1 MTVTTLPTPL
11 TGPVAVAVPPA
22 AEQTAG
28 PRDLTP
34 EQVKT
39 LLAPINPSR
48 VQTLNRQSHVEA
60 WDVRRWL
67 TRVFGFGGWSVETL
81 ELACVAQIEPSPGRW
96 TVVYRAQVRLTVRTP
111 DGRTLSSWEDGAS
124 GDAPN
129 QKAIGDAHDMA
140 MKTAL
145 SQALK
150 RCAVNLGDGF
160 GLSLYNDG
168 SRRSVVQWS
177 AVHTAPKDPDQAA
190 AEDEP
195 VKPEPT
201 PEQPVVE
208 QAPAPAQ
215 APAAA
220 QQPRRAAPRA
230 RTEQRPAA
238 PQQEQAAP
246 NGYVTKAN
254 AAKTAADVRV
264 LYDAAKAEGVAPAVL
279 AELAEIGGTK
289 PGARRKKDTAAP
301 AAARP
306 STRPSPTTSTTS
318 SPPQQ
323 DDEHV
328 MAAAEVIDAARGAG
342 ITDRAEVDA
351 LFASRFGCAL
361 TEAALNQLREMR
373 DDLIDAAEETAA

>member
-11 TGPVAVAVPPA
+11 TGHLAAVPPA
-22 AEQTAG
+22 PADQLAG

-34 EQVKT
+34 EQLAT

-48 VQTLNRQSHVEA
+48 VQTLNKQSHVEA

-81 ELACVAQIEPSPGRW
+81 ELACVAQVEVNPGRW

-168 SRRSVVQWS
+168 SRRPVVQWS
-177 AVHTAPKDPDQAA
+177 AVHTAPKDPEQAA

-201 PEQPVVE
+201 VEQQAVVEQPAAKRAAEQQPRRSDRAEAGPWE
-208 QAPAPAQ
+208 QAPAAQ
-215 APAAA
+215 AET
-220 QQPRRAAPRA
+220 APVS
-230 RTEQRPAA
+230 
-238 PQQEQAAP
+238 
-246 NGYVTKAN
+246 GYVTKAK

-264 LYDAAKAEGVAPAVL
+264 LYDTAKAEGAAPAVL
-279 AELAEIGGTK
+279 AEVANIGASK
-289 PGARRKKDTAAP
+289 PGARPRKEGSAP
-301 AAARP
+301 AAP
-306 STRPSPTTSTTS
+306 PS
-318 SPPQQ
+318 SPPAAVDPEQ
-323 DDEHV
+323 
-328 MAAAEVIDAARGAG
+328 AAAQ
-342 ITDRAEVDA
+342 AETA
-351 LFASRFGCAL
+351 LRVAASRAHL
-361 TEAALNQLREMR
+361 ADLDEAFERVHGLPIEQAPVSLL
-373 DDLIDAAEETAA
+373 DAFRTMIENGSGR

>member
-11 TGPVAVAVPPA
+11 TAPVVVPPA

-34 EQVKT
+34 EQVAT

-67 TRVFGFGGWSVETL
+67 TRTFGFGGWSVETL
-81 ELACVAQIEPSPGRW
+81 ELACVAQIEINPGRW

-168 SRRSVVQWS
+168 SRRAVVQWS
-177 AVHTAPKDPDQAA
+177 AVHTAPKDPEKAA

-201 PEQPVVE
+201 PEQPAVEQPAASPAE
-208 QAPAPAQ
+208 QAPAAE
-215 APAAA
+215 
-220 QQPRRAAPRA
+220 QQPRRSNRAARQT
-230 RTEQRPAA
+230 RRPAQ
-238 PQQEQAAP
+238 QQEPPAAEQAP
-246 NGYVTKAN
+246 PVSGYITKAK

-264 LYDAAKAEGVAPAVL
+264 LYDAAKAEGLALAVL
-279 AELAEIGGTK
+279 AQLADIGAAK
-289 PGARRKKDTAAP
+289 PGAKPRRKSAP
-301 AAARP
+301 TPA
-306 STRPSPTTSTTS
+306 STPT

-323 DDEHV
+323 DDEHA
-328 MAAAEVIDAARGAG
+328 MAVGEVIDAARGAG

-361 TEAALNQLREMR
+361 TEAALAQLREMR
-373 DDLIDAAEETAA
+373 DDLIDAAEEPAA